1 MYDTLTDFLKT
12 FSAGHNFL
20 WALLV
25 VGVVAC
31 TSLLLFVF
39 WELVLRL
46 LFSGGPV
53 KKTAGRRSR

>member
-12 FSAGHNFL
+12 FSADHSIL

-25 VGVVAC
+25 VAVISC
-31 TSLLLFVF
+31 TSLLLFAF

-46 LFSGGPV
+46 LFSGGSA
-53 KKTAGRRSR
+53 KNTAGRRPS

>member
-1 MYDTLTDFLKT
+1 MYDAFTDFLIT
-12 FSAGHNFL
+12 FSAGHSIL

-25 VGVVAC
+25 VGVVAS
-31 TSLLLFVF
+31 TSVILFVF

-53 KKTAGRRSR
+53 KKTAGRRPR